1 MENINNKLKVT
12 LIESTLLEDNQSKFK
27 NMIDGIK
34 KWMKDVKEKLS
45 QQIKKVDKIIKDKVS
60 KLKPAPKDQ
69 NITERQASQLDPV
82 DKYLKKFIN
91 NYTTLTKEMHNHF
104 LTGYDYKGDGDDP
117 SEIGDK
123 VQKVIKDFEDFK
135 RDIRQTKGRDD
146 YYEFRNTAVNN
157 LFYATFSLR
166 TSIFMQYTKAVKT
179 VMKDIS
185 YAIRAVKMN
194 IEACNKM
201 VMEAESGKEND
212 NGQKI
217 PFSKK
222 FRMYSKVVG
231 ATMRRIGQDLMV
243 IVNLT
248 TLCISL
254 SIFKA
259 AAIVTIPVHK
269 AKDAVVDK
277 MKKSK

>member
-1 MENINNKLKVT
+1 MENINNKLKTT
-12 LIESTLLEDNQSKFK
+12 LMESILLEDQQSKFK

-45 QQIKKVDKIIKDKVS
+45 KQIKKIDKVIKEKVS
-60 KLKPAPKDQ
+60 KLKPAPKGQ
-69 NITERQASQLDPV
+69 KITERQASQLDPV

-91 NYTTLTKEMHNHF
+91 NYTTLTKEMDNHF
-104 LTGYDYKGDGDDP
+104 LTGYDYDDELVQDG
-117 SEIGDK
+117 K
-123 VQKVIKDFEDFK
+123 VQKIREDFK
-135 RDIRQTKGRDD
+135 SFRKDISEMNTKDD
-146 YYEFRNTAVNN
+146 YYEFRNTAANN

-194 IEACNKM
+194 MEACNKM
-201 VMEAESGKEND
+201 VMEAEHGKENNSD
-212 NGQKI
+212 QKI

-231 ATMRRIGQDLMV
+231 ATMRRIGQDLMI
-243 IVNLT
+243 IVELT
-248 TLCISL
+248 ALCISL
-254 SIFKA
+254 SIFKVA
-259 AAIVTIPVHK
+259 GAVAVPVYK
-269 AKDAVVDK
+269 AKDAVTNK
-277 MKKSK
+277 MKSK